1 MDRIDGWMMWNGV
14 NGLPTDK
21 PMIGW
26 RAWAIRL
33 SIPSSVDAVTQPPDV
48 AVQRELL
55 FEEA

>member
-1 MDRIDGWMMWNGV
+1 MMCNGV

-33 SIPSSVDAVTQPPDV
+33 SVPPFVDTVTQPPDV

-55 FEEA
+55 FEEG